1 MKRYPLVTSRILE
14 TPLMITPA
22 KLEEIMD
29 AVGSRIGL
37 MPHEPAESPR
47 AALPGQ
53 RQDRKPYE
61 VTPEGI
67 AVIEVSGTLV
77 NRGSNMAAW
86 SGMTSYEQLSYEF
99 IDAATDPAV
108 KGILLRCDSPGGEC
122 SGVFDLADDIYSQR
136 GTKPIVAMVNDSACS
151 AAFLIASQADKI
163 IVTQTGAVGS
173 IGVIAKYVNMTK
185 ADEMAGLKYTTIFAG
200 ARKNDLNPHEEQG
213 PEAFV
218 PLRKEVNRLADKF
231 VASVS
236 RGRGLAP
243 AAIRATE
250 AGLFFGE
257 TAVEAGL
264 ADEVGTL
271 RSALESMRAR
281 IGLGPNNST
290 LPVGAVT
297 RQEVVMAEI
306 PNPVD
311 DELDDSV
318 EKSMPEDKPGCKEN
332 KMETP
337 IAAAPAPAA
346 LGAQAVLQMV
356 QLAGLGI
363 EAAAELVDKG
373 MTAEQLTAHLL
384 ERKAKESPIVR
395 SSVPLNQ
402 GGHQGGAIKA
412 LEAAA
417 REHIANATAA
427 VTGPSR
433 RGLNPATLAA
443 YARATAEALALEANP
458 SLYDQYLAANPA
470 QTQGVN

>member
-14 TPLMITPA
+14 APLMITPA
-22 KLEEIMD
+22 KLEEIME
-29 AVGSRIGL
+29 AVGARTGL
-37 MPHEPAESPR
+37 MPDEPLEDRQAS
-47 AALPGQ
+47 LPGQ

-61 VTPEGI
+61 VTPEGV
-67 AVIEVSGTLV
+67 AVIEISGTLV
-77 NRGSNMAAW
+77 NRGSGMAAW

-99 IDAATDPAV
+99 LDAATDPAV

-151 AAFLIASQADKI
+151 AAYLIASQADKI

-173 IGVIAKYVNMTK
+173 IGVIAKHVNMTE
-185 ADEMAGLKYTTIFAG
+185 ADKMAGLKYTTIFAG
-200 ARKNDLNPHEEQG
+200 ARKNDLNPHEDQG
-213 PEAFV
+213 NEAFAS
-218 PLRKEVNRLADKF
+218 LRAEVNRLADMF

-236 RGRGLAP
+236 RARGIPP
-243 AAIRATE
+243 AAVRATE
-250 AGLFFGE
+250 AALFFGE
-257 TAVEAGL
+257 TALQAGL

-281 IGLGPNNST
+281 IGLGPSNST
-290 LPVGAVT
+290 LRASADT

-311 DELDDSV
+311 DEEIDDIV
-318 EKSMPEDKPGCKEN
+318 EEGMPEDKPGCKEK

-346 LGAQAVLQMV
+346 LGASAVLQLV
-356 QLAGLGI
+356 QLAGFGI
-363 EAAAELVDKG
+363 EVATELIDKG
-373 MTAEQLTAHLL
+373 MTAEQVTKHLL
-384 ERKAKESPIVR
+384 ERKAKDAPVVR

-402 GGHQGGAIKA
+402 GGPIKA
-412 LEAAA
+412 IETAA
-417 REHIANATAA
+417 RDYMAIAANVVNGSARAF
-427 VTGPSR
+427 
-433 RGLNPATLAA
+433 NPATLGA
-443 YARATAEALALEANP
+443 YSRAIAEAMALEANP
-458 SLYDQYLAANPA
+458 ALYEQYLAANPA